1 MDLLGGY
8 GSDSSEEHVD
18 VALPAVNTAPDVSS
32 FAHMD
37 GSQQHIV
44 SSSATTISV
53 NPTVAEMYAA
63 VDVSTYLPAEFAW
76 AVGSLLFAGTQREA
90 SNPDSAR
97 EAKAWL

>member
-1 MDLLGGY
+1 MDLLAGY
-8 GSDSSEEHVD
+8 DSDCSEEQQD
-18 VALPAVNTAPDVSS
+18 VALPSVNTAPQVTS

-63 VDVSTYLPAEFAW
+63 VDVSG
-76 AVGSLLFAGTQREA
+76 VQQRNLLG
-90 SNPDSAR
+90 P
-97 EAKAWL
+97 L